1 MDLGISNY
9 ISTFN
14 QLRDGENVP
23 AIVIPQGTSTW
34 SERRAIDLAA
44 LLNSAA
50 TGPKANQL
58 SNNDQRAAIQDF
70 LSLYWATKEDIKRRD
85 AQGAQTQQWV
95 IQNGSNDAEKRRI
108 QNLLFRDAN
117 QAGQSDAS
125 VSLISSVLIGAEQSK
140 LVKGGPLVNA
150 NRYQRINAVLGAL
163 GILSSNSRDHQ
174 HHFHIYFKPPAPEAI
189 AAVRNLLTESSGD
202 LQFSLGM
209 GQTPTQFYQD
219 TTGEAQAI
227 ELLAQAQLPKADRV
241 VNECRAIEGGEFVIP
256 GSEAKHL
263 FVKWKGRAPQDLSWQ
278 KEWNAISV
286 LSVSLVEKP
295 SKGALVAQGNDPI
308 GDSGYTY
315 VSSASEFTGTDRFS
329 FLVKLSNGKSVL
341 MRYQME
347 PGAMERS
354 FHEQRCVF
362 ATRLGQVQLS
372 PIELQ
377 GFVSDQSSWLRA
389 AQLSALLANASESL
403 APFQDLPGTALGQT
417 TGEGLSAQITLD
429 TNAAGH
435 GWYIDQTPLDNTDD
449 YLPTSDPTVFKAKA
463 GSAAEGKMD
472 MLSVLLHEYG
482 HALGLEHSGNG
493 ADFMAASLQPGVRK
507 LPSSEELA
515 LMARLVAELKVADGE
530 ALTLALPSQF

>member
-1 MDLGISNY
+1 M
-9 ISTFN
+9 
-14 QLRDGENVP
+14 
-23 AIVIPQGTSTW
+23 
-34 SERRAIDLAA
+34 
-44 LLNSAA
+44 
-50 TGPKANQL
+50 
-58 SNNDQRAAIQDF
+58 
-70 LSLYWATKEDIKRRD
+70 
-85 AQGAQTQQWV
+85 
-95 IQNGSNDAEKRRI
+95 
-108 QNLLFRDAN
+108 
-117 QAGQSDAS
+117 GQYS
-125 VSLISSVLIGAEQSK
+125 IGA
-140 LVKGGPLVNA
+140 
-150 NRYQRINAVLGAL
+150 
-163 GILSSNSRDHQ
+163 
-174 HHFHIYFKPPAPEAI
+174 
-189 AAVRNLLTESSGD
+189 
-202 LQFSLGM
+202 
-209 GQTPTQFYQD
+209 D
-219 TTGEAQAI
+219 TQAI

-435 GWYIDQTPLDNTDD
+435 GWYIDPTPLDNSDD
-449 YLPTSDPTVFKAKA
+449 YLATSDPTVWKAKA
-463 GSAAEGKMD
+463 DSAAAGKMD

-493 ADFMAASLQPGVRK
+493 ADFMAASLQPGMRK
-507 LPSSEELA
+507 LPSAAELT
-515 LMARLVAELKVADGE
+515 LMSQLVAELKNAGGE
-530 ALTLALPSQF
+530 ALTLALSQGEREQDDPSSPSPLSALGLLPLGFMRRNGGSGSGNASATTGAATVTHTDYLTAINTTLANGSLHAGQNGTIDQWESVGNVAATPTAAFQAVTLGESTTAQAHLVQAFVLSAQDRFLTFTVSGLDLKTNSTEQGDVFTAAPQDAFEVALQNANTGANLLATDTSNLGNCPF